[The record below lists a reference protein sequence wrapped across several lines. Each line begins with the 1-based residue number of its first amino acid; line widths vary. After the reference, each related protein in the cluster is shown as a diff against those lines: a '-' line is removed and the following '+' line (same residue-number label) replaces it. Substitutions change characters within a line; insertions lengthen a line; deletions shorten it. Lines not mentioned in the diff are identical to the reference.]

1 MTGIEMTK
9 TYSSRSEFFED
20 RLRQMAQEIARLP
33 KNDVL
38 NINEDEYI
46 DYLENEY
53 SLMPIIVH
61 RDQAEVIEPRQI
73 RKRVKCNPYTHAIY
87 GYGENDTIVYEGYEV
102 KVEYPFEGDSVLFF
116 VRPNTFTIGGAV
128 PKEIDVNDRLGKI
141 IVTIECWEMDSNKF
155 NQDKESIFDKKI
167 APLLTINP
175 EVERF
180 NEQLRSKIVSEFQK
194 RKDECLSENDFFRAI
209 NVSPT
214 DVPYKVPVPTVKKK
228 HVPHP
233 QVKRQEYKP
242 YPSMDDK
249 MYVDILQTLY
259 RAGQAMER
267 KPSTYINKDE
277 EALRDL
283 FIFRLEDRYNSAT
296 VTGETFNFGGKTDI
310 CLKDSAT
317 NANLFI
323 AECKIWRGAKAFSE
337 AIDQLFDRYLTVRD
351 SKVALMFFVAG
362 NEFNSILT
370 TIKQEAPKHKYFV
383 SFKGEREKSSF
394 SFIFRLPTDPEQK
407 VFFEIMA
414 FHFPKA

>member
-1 MTGIEMTK
+1 
-9 TYSSRSEFFED
+9 
-20 RLRQMAQEIARLP
+20 
-33 KNDVL
+33 
-38 NINEDEYI
+38 
-46 DYLENEY
+46 
-53 SLMPIIVH
+53 
-61 RDQAEVIEPRQI
+61 
-73 RKRVKCNPYTHAIY
+73 
-87 GYGENDTIVYEGYEV
+87 
-102 KVEYPFEGDSVLFF
+102 
-116 VRPNTFTIGGAV
+116 
-128 PKEIDVNDRLGKI
+128 
-141 IVTIECWEMDSNKF
+141 
-155 NQDKESIFDKKI
+155 
-167 APLLTINP
+167 
-175 EVERF
+175 
-180 NEQLRSKIVSEFQK
+180 
-194 RKDECLSENDFFRAI
+194 
-209 NVSPT
+209 
-214 DVPYKVPVPTVKKK
+214 
-228 HVPHP
+228 
-233 QVKRQEYKP
+233 
-242 YPSMDDK
+242 MDDK

-283 FIFRLEDRYNSAT
+283 FIFRLEDRYDSAT

-370 TIKQEAPKHKYFV
+370 TIKQEATKHKYFV
-383 SFKGEREKSSF
+383 SHKGEREKSSF
-394 SFIFRLPTDPEQK
+394 SYIFHLPTDPEQK

>member
-9 TYSSRSEFFED
+9 TYSSRSEFFEG
-20 RLRQMAQEIARLP
+20 RLRQMAQEIAKLP
-33 KNDVL
+33 KSDVL
-38 NINEDEYI
+38 NIYEDEYI
-46 DYLENEY
+46 DYLESKF
-53 SLMPIIVH
+53 SLTPIKVN
-61 RDQAEVIEPRQI
+61 RDMEEIREPRKIQ
-73 RKRVKCNPYTHAIY
+73 REAQCDPYTAAMY
-87 GYGENDTIVYEGYEV
+87 GYRRNSRVVYEGYEI
-102 KVEYPFEGDSVLFF
+102 KVSYPFEGDAVLFF
-116 VRPNTFTIGGAV
+116 IRPNTFTIGGASAKQIHV
-128 PKEIDVNDRLGKI
+128 DESTGRLI
-141 IVTIECWEMDSNKF
+141 LTFECWDNNPEQF
-155 NQDKESIFDKKI
+155 NRDKVKAFDNEI
-167 APLLTINP
+167 GPLLTINP
-175 EVERF
+175 EVEQF
-180 NEQLRSKIVSEFQK
+180 NSNLRSRIVSEFQK
-194 RKDECLSENDFFRAI
+194 RKDECLSENAFFRAI
-209 NVSPT
+209 NVRST

-233 QVKRQEYKP
+233 QVKRQEYKT

-249 MYVDILQTLY
+249 MYVDIIQTLY

-283 FIFRLEDRYNSAT
+283 FIFRLEDRYDSAT

-362 NEFNSILT
+362 NEFNSVLT
-370 TIKQEAPKHKYFV
+370 TIKQEATKHKYFV
-383 SFKGEREKSSF
+383 SYKGEREKSSF
-394 SFIFRLPTDPEQK
+394 SYIFHLPTDPEQK